1 MAQAA
6 IRLAMTRIFVAAPT
20 PMMRMGLRGML
31 AEADGVEVVGDA
43 PSLSEYASEVAE
55 ADVLV
60 VADDE
65 LLGEVRFV
73 APEEGTLA
81 VLILSEDEEARAVAT
96 LRTLPLRGWG
106 LLSPTAATEELLAAI
121 SAVSQGL
128 VVLPLELSERMF
140 SSYTS
145 FGTLEPEPMDEPLT
159 PREAEVLELLSQGL
173 SNKMIA
179 RQLQISEHTVKFHV
193 SSVYAKLGASSR
205 ADAVSRGARRGLI
218 TL

>member
-1 MAQAA
+1 
-6 IRLAMTRIFVAAPT
+6 MTRVFVAAPT

-65 LLGEVRFV
+65 LLGEVRF
-73 APEEGTLA
+73 ATPEEGTLA
-81 VLILSEDEEARAVAT
+81 VLILSDDEEARAVAT
-96 LRTLPLRGWG
+96 LRALPLRGWG
-106 LLSPTAATEELLAAI
+106 LLSPTAAAEELHAAI

-140 SSYTS
+140 SSYTP
-145 FGTLEPEPMDEPLT
+145 FGALEPEPMDEPLT
-159 PREAEVLELLSQGL
+159 PRESEVLELLGQGL

-179 RQLQISEHTVKFHV
+179 RQLHISEHTVKFHV

>member
-1 MAQAA
+1 
-6 IRLAMTRIFVAAPT
+6 MTRVFVAAPT

-65 LLGEVRFV
+65 LLGEVRF
-73 APEEGTLA
+73 ATPEEGTLA
-81 VLILSEDEEARAVAT
+81 VLILSDHEEARAVST
-96 LRTLPLRGWG
+96 LRALPLRGWG
-106 LLSPTAATEELLAAI
+106 LLSPNAATEELHAAV

-128 VVLPLELSERMF
+128 VVLPLELSERLF
-140 SSYTS
+140 SAYTP

-159 PREAEVLELLSQGL
+159 PRESEVLELLGQGL

-179 RQLQISEHTVKFHV
+179 RQLHISEHTVKFHV
-193 SSVYAKLGASSR
+193 SSVYGKLGASSR
-205 ADAVSRGARRGLI
+205 ADAVSRGARKGLI